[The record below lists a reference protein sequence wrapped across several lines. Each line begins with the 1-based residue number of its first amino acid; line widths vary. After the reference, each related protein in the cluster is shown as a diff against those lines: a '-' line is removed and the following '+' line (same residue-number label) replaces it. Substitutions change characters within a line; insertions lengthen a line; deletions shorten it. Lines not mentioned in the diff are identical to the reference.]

1 MARTHAE
8 ARPPQGSGGE
18 RRDRLA
24 AARLYLVLGSHPSS
38 HGLAQLVRAAAAGGV
53 DVIQLRD
60 KDLPDEQLLALAGD
74 TQLLCSELGVLFI
87 VNDRP
92 HIARDAGADGVHV
105 GQDDMAPVEV
115 REVVGDA
122 AIVGLSTHATDEI
135 DAADPALV
143 DYIGVGPVHATPTK
157 PGRAAVGAE
166 LVRYAA
172 ANARLPFFAI
182 GGLDA
187 GNVREVLDAGATRVC
202 VLRAIADAED
212 PQAAASELSAAI
224 AGDAQ
229 GAPR

>member
-1 MARTHAE
+1 MARTRTDAHP
-8 ARPPQGSGGE
+8 RQGSGGE

-24 AARLYLVLGSHPSS
+24 AARLYLVLGSHPSGR
-38 HGLAQLVRAAAAGGV
+38 GLAQLVRAAAAGGV

-60 KDLPDEQLLALAGD
+60 KDLPDEELLTLARD
-74 TQLLCSELGVLFI
+74 TKLLCSELGVLFI

-92 HIARDAGADGVHV
+92 RIARDAGADGVHV

-122 AIVGLSTHATDEI
+122 AIVGLSTHAAEEI

-182 GGLDA
+182 GGLHA

-212 PQAAASELSAAI
+212 PQAAASELSAAL
-224 AGDAQ
+224 AGHAQ
-229 GAPR
+229 EAPR